1 MSNWIIGGITLTGD
15 LEWIDEFETAR
26 KQAQAPSLAGGTIV
40 QLSTQLTGLPVT
52 LRTPAGV
59 YVTRGEIKALVA
71 LRNNPATDAFTVEHP
86 DGRSFS
92 CRFNHADGQPVDW
105 ANAMYQSPPEDS
117 DGWHTLT
124 LRLMTA

>member
-1 MSNWIIGGITLTGD
+1 MTDWTIGGVALPED
-15 LEWIDEFETAR
+15 MEWLDELQPAR
-26 KQAQAPSLAGGTIV
+26 RQAESVALSGGMIV
-40 QLSTQLTGLPVT
+40 QTSTQVAGLPMT

-59 YVTRGEIKALVA
+59 YVTRAQIKALIA
-71 LRNNPATDAFTVEHP
+71 LRDNPATDAFTVGHP

-92 CRFNHADGQPVDW
+92 CRFSHANGSPIDY
-105 ANAMYQSPPEDS
+105 ANTMFRSPPEDS